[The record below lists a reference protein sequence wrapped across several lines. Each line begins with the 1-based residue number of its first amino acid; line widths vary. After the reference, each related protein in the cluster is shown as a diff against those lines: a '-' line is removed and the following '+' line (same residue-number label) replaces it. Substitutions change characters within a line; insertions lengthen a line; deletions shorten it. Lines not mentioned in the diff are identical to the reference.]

1 LNKHNLK
8 TGDLVRIWS
17 VKENEAG
24 EMIRV
29 TDNTLGVIVDKAW
42 SQHYYKVLVRDK
54 VIVVMSSDVE
64 VLECDL
70 SKLEIAS

>member
-1 LNKHNLK
+1 
-8 TGDLVRIWS
+8 
-17 VKENEAG
+17 
-24 EMIRV
+24 MIRI
-29 TDNTLGVIVDKAW
+29 TDNKLGVIVDKAW

>member
-1 LNKHNLK
+1 MNKHNLK

-24 EMIRV
+24 EMIRI
-29 TDNTLGVIVDKAW
+29 TDNTLGVIVDEAW
-42 SQHYYKVLVRDK
+42 SQHYYKVLVSDK

-64 VLECDL
+64 VLEWDL